1 VSIGIIRKVKIPQ
14 SILKKMEEVAKQKR
28 GTEELAGVMLGYKI
42 HDTVYVRKF
51 KIGEN
56 ILHDPFRF
64 FLDPEQ
70 LYKFII
76 EGEEKGLEL
85 VALWHTHPSSPN
97 PSLIDL
103 KYMEL
108 WPIVWIITSSLTGE
122 FTASIYRDG
131 KLHSVIVEIDDFQD

>member
-1 VSIGIIRKVKIPQ
+1 MTLGIIRKIKIPQ
-14 SILKKMEEVAKQKR
+14 SIIQKMISIAKKK
-28 GTEELAGVMLGYKI
+28 GGSEELAGVMLGYRI
-42 HDTVYVRKF
+42 HDTAYVRDF

-56 ILHDPFRF
+56 ILHDPYRF

-70 LYKFII
+70 LYKFIV
-76 EGEEKGLEL
+76 EGEEKGLEI
-85 VALWHTHPSSPN
+85 VALWHTHPTSPN

-122 FTASIYRDG
+122 FTASLYRDG
-131 KLHSVIVEIDDFQD
+131 KLYSVIVEIDNFSD